1 MIRQTLPVILTLLV
15 FSPRLNAAVPCETL
29 STLKLLNTTITMAQ
43 VVEAGK
49 FVAPAAPRGAAP
61 RGENA
66 DADGRGDDGANANA
80 DGRGAG
86 GGAGARGGRGGG
98 GRGPAVNVYAN
109 VPTFC
114 RVAAT
119 LRPTSDSEIK
129 IEVWMPVANWNNK
142 MLAVG
147 NGAWAGS
154 ISYNAMAAPVTAGY
168 TATSTDT
175 GHTGGQ
181 AATFIDKKEKVIDFS
196 YRAVHEMSVA
206 GKGITAAFYGGGP
219 KLSYFQGCS
228 TGGRQAL
235 TAAQRYP
242 LDFDG
247 IIAGANAT
255 NASLM
260 HGTQVWVAQ
269 QAHRD
274 GDASMIPNMP
284 VNKYNLLHDAVLKAC
299 DAIDGVTDRV
309 IDNPRQCKF
318 DPAVLLCK
326 EGDAATCL
334 TAAQVET
341 AKRVYAGP
349 GVFRGYEYGSEGGW
363 NGTLRAP
370 VGIAFDSYRY
380 LALNN
385 PNWDYKT
392 FDIKKDIAQFDKTV
406 GPLMNSN
413 DTNLK
418 PFFDHGGKLI
428 MYHGWADPGI
438 PPENS
443 LQYYSK
449 VVKTVGASK
458 ASNSIRLFMLPGVGH
473 CAGGDGPGTWDSL
486 GALDQWRE
494 KGTAPAS
501 IVASHSTMGVVDK
514 TRPLCPYPQTAQYK
528 GTGNTNEA
536 ANFVCK

>member
-1 MIRQTLPVILTLLV
+1 MIRRTLPVILTLLV
-15 FSPRLNAAVPCETL
+15 FSPLLKAAVPCETL
-29 STLKLLNTTITMAQ
+29 STLSLPNATITMAQ

-49 FVAPAAPRGAAP
+49 FVAPAPPRGAP

-66 DADGRGDDGANANA
+66 ADADGRGA
-80 DGRGAG
+80 DGVPTVP
-86 GGAGARGGRGGG
+86 GAGARGARGGG
-98 GRGPAVNVYAN
+98 GRGGAAPVNVYAT
-109 VPTFC
+109 VPAFC

-119 LRPTSDSEIK
+119 LKPTADSEIK
-129 IEVWMPVANWNNK
+129 IEVWMPLTNWNNK
-142 MLAVG
+142 MLSVG

-154 ISYNAMAAPVTAGY
+154 ISYSAMAAPVAAGY
-168 TATSTDT
+168 AAASTDT
-175 GHTGGQ
+175 GHSGGQ
-181 AATFIDKKEKVIDFS
+181 AAGFINNKEKVIDFS

-206 GKGITAAFYGGGP
+206 GKAITAAYYGGGP

-260 HGTQVWVAQ
+260 HATQIWAAQ
-269 QAHRD
+269 QANR
-274 GDASMIPNMP
+274 DASSAIPNMP

-299 DAIDGVTDRV
+299 DALDGVTDRV
-309 IDNPRQCKF
+309 LENPRQCRF

-326 EGDAATCL
+326 DGDSATCL

-341 AKRVYAGP
+341 AKRVYSGP

-363 NGTLRAP
+363 AGTLRTP
-370 VGIAFDSYRY
+370 VGIANDMYRY

-385 PNWDYKT
+385 PDWDYKT
-392 FDIKKDIAQFDKTV
+392 FDLKKDIAQFEKTV

-413 DTNLK
+413 DVNLK
-418 PFFDHGGKLI
+418 PFFEHGGKLL

-449 VVKTVGASK
+449 AVKKVGSSK
-458 ASNSIRLFMLPGVGH
+458 ATNSIRLFMLPGVGH
-473 CAGGDGPGTWDSL
+473 CSGGDGPSTWDSL
-486 GALDQWRE
+486 SALDQWRDQ
-494 KGTAPAS
+494 GTAPAS
-501 IVASHSTMGVVDK
+501 IVASHSTAGVVDK

-528 GTGNTNEA
+528 GTGSTNEA
-536 ANFVCK
+536 ASFVCK

>member
-1 MIRQTLPVILTLLV
+1 MIRRTLPIILALLV
-15 FSPRLNAAVPCETL
+15 FSPHLIAAVPCETL
-29 STLKLLNTTITMAQ
+29 STVSLPNTSITMAQ

-49 FVAPAAPRGAAP
+49 FVAPPPPPRGAPRGD
-61 RGENA
+61 
-66 DADGRGDDGANANA
+66 DADDDNA
-80 DGRGAG
+80 DGAARGG
-86 GGAGARGGRGGG
+86 GGRGGG
-98 GRGPAVNVYAN
+98 GRGGGRGGPPVNVYAN
-109 VPTFC
+109 LPAFC
-114 RVAAT
+114 RVGAT

-129 IEVWMPVANWNNK
+129 VEVWMPLTGWNNK

-154 ISYNAMAAPVTAGY
+154 ISYNAMAAPLAAGY
-168 TATSTDT
+168 AATSTDT

-181 AATFIDKKEKVIDFS
+181 AATFIDNPEKVKDFS

-206 GKGITAAFYGGGP
+206 GKAITAAFYSSGP
-219 KLSYFQGCS
+219 RLSYFQGCS

-260 HGTQVWVAQ
+260 HATQIWSAQ
-269 QAHRD
+269 QANRD
-274 GDASMIPNMP
+274 EASRIPNMP
-284 VNKYNLLHDAVLKAC
+284 VNKYALLHEAVLKAC
-299 DAIDGVTDRV
+299 DANDGVTDKV

-326 EGDAATCL
+326 AGDQPTCL
-334 TAAQVET
+334 TAPQVET

-363 NGTLRAP
+363 NGTLRTP
-370 VGIAFDSYRY
+370 VGIAYDMYRY
-380 LALNN
+380 LALKN
-385 PNWDYKT
+385 PAWDYKT
-392 FDIKKDIAQFDKTV
+392 FDIKKDIAQFEKTV
-406 GPLMNSN
+406 GPLMNMN
-413 DTNLK
+413 DVDLR
-418 PFFDHGGKLI
+418 PFFDRGGKLI

-438 PPENS
+438 PAENS

-449 VVKTVGASK
+449 VVKKVGSSK
-458 ASNSIRLFMLPGVGH
+458 AANSLRLYMLPGVGH
-473 CAGGDGPGTWDSL
+473 CSGGDGPSTWNSL
-486 GALDQWRE
+486 GALDEWRD

-501 IVASHSTMGVVDK
+501 IVASHSTQGVVDK
-514 TRPLCPYPQTAQYK
+514 TRPLCPYPQTARYT
-528 GTGNTNEA
+528 GTGSTNEA